1 MTFFEKHR
9 KVIVTIIVTVMIF
22 LIMGISAIPFK
33 NSFFLKNFVNTI
45 FSPVRSIVSGISNG
59 IGGFVNYLFEM
70 KNLNEENDYLT
81 KRVAELEH
89 NYKATEDY
97 KKENERLREL
107 LALTEEKEADFEG
120 VYASVIG
127 LGADNWYSGYTIN
140 KGSLAG
146 IEVGDVVI
154 SEQGVVGQISE
165 VGLNWAVINSLIS
178 PSSSVGA
185 KIVRSGDIAIV
196 EGDFKL
202 ERDCMMK
209 MTFINKDAQILTG
222 DTIETSGLG
231 ESFPGGI
238 PLGKVVNIVSDVSG
252 VSKYA
257 VVEPYVDFKNL
268 KEVLIIKKQ

>member
-9 KVIVTIIVTVMIF
+9 KIIVTIIVTVIIF
-22 LIMGISAIPFK
+22 LIMGLSAIPFK

-45 FSPVRSIVSGISNG
+45 FSPIRSVASGISNG

-70 KNLNEENDYLT
+70 KNLNEENDYLA
-81 KRVAELEH
+81 KRLAEMEH
-89 NYKATEDY
+89 NYKGIEDY

-107 LALTEEKEADFEG
+107 LALTDEKETDFQG
-120 VYASVIG
+120 IYASVIG

-140 KGSLAG
+140 KGSLSG
-146 IEVGDVVI
+146 IETGDVVI
-154 SEQGVVGQISE
+154 SEQGIVGQISE
-165 VGLNWAVINSLIS
+165 VGLNWAVIKSLIS

-209 MTFINKDAQILTG
+209 MTFINKDAQILAG

-231 ESFPGGI
+231 ESFPGGV
-238 PLGKVVNIVSDVSG
+238 PLGKVTNIVSDVSG